1 VDESSGWDITNGVRT
16 DMPTSLP
23 SSCAL
28 GVICEREDPR
38 DVVVMKANSPY
49 KRIQDLPAGSVV
61 GTSSV
66 RRKAQTFHHFP
77 QLKCVDVRGNLNT
90 RLGKLDADGSQYD
103 CLILAAAGLKRI
115 DLGHRIT
122 QYLSAEDGVLYAPG
136 QGALGLEIRDGDER
150 MLDFLSVLA
159 HRATA
164 LACLAERSLL
174 KTLQGGC
181 SAPVGVETTWDGD
194 ELILKSSVISPDGKD
209 MVESQKKAVVKT
221 QDEAL
226 SLGNEL
232 AEQLLDMGADKI
244 LHDLRMNA

>member
-1 VDESSGWDITNGVRT
+1 
-16 DMPTSLP
+16 MPTSLP
-23 SSCAL
+23 SSCSL

-49 KRIQDLPAGSVV
+49 KRIQDLPADSVV

-66 RRKAQTFHHFP
+66 RRKAQTFRHFP
-77 QLKCVDVRGNLNT
+77 QLKCIDVRGNLNT
-90 RLGKLDADGSQYD
+90 RLAKLDADGSQYD

-122 QYLSAEDGVLYAPG
+122 QYLSADDGVFYAPG

-159 HRATA
+159 HRSTA

-181 SAPVGVETTWDGD
+181 SAPVGVETTWEGD
-194 ELILKSSVISPDGKD
+194 ELVLKSSVISPDGKD

-221 QDEAL
+221 QEEAL
-226 SLGNEL
+226 RLGDEL
-232 AEQLLDMGADKI
+232 AQQLLGMGADKI